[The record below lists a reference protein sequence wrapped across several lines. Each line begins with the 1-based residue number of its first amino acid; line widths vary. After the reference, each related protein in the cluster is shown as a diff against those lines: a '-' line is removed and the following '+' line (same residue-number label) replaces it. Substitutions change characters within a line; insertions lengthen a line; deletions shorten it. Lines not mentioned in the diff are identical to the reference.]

1 MGPRAGRRTAIRLLD
16 PVHRRADHRVP
27 TLARRSHRLHL
38 LRSPLIRPLQVGQSW
53 RSRAV
58 ARLRPRYCVGVHRPA
73 SSTVMKPPRK
83 SQRTS
88 SLSSPAVFIECGG
101 TRSSALGITTTA
113 GFFLGCSS
121 LPPDRQI
128 LGTGWIRLRWG
139 GTVPLL
145 GLSPPTFALVP
156 ITGTVQRIT
165 IVFDEAQDA
174 SGSPDQFGAA
184 ILDNID
190 VNGVLVGRGATDAN

>member
-16 PVHRRADHRVP
+16 PVHPQRIIEFQHLHAGLTEFICCGCLSFDRCK
-27 TLARRSHRLHL
+27 LANPGDRTE
-38 LRSPLIRPLQVGQSW
+38 
-53 RSRAV
+53 
-58 ARLRPRYCVGVHRPA
+58 ARLRPRYCVGVRRPA
-73 SSTVMKPPRK
+73 SSTVMKPRK

-88 SLSSPAVFIECGG
+88 SLSSPTAFIECGG

-165 IVFDEAQDA
+165 IVFDEAQDL
-174 SGSPDQFGAA
+174 SGGPDQFGAA

-190 VNGVLVGRGATDAN
+190 VNGVLVGRGATDAS